1 MTKLE
6 FSNWFKINSFPKN
19 IKELIISDVFGAWDN
34 RGKIFNIILKNIV
47 LNKEI
52 KLTNPDNLVN
62 LIHIDKLI
70 EYINRFVNSSKN
82 SATYTSKY
90 SISVGNLEKLLK
102 KLIEDEMCK
111 LGDFFSYENRFQT
124 LDNFYGESTISDI
137 VKVTNNNKYKTYLIN
152 NG

>member
-1 MTKLE
+1 M
-6 FSNWFKINSFPKN
+6 
-19 IKELIISDVFGAWDN
+19 
-34 RGKIFNIILKNIV
+34 KNIV

-111 LGDFFSYENRFQT
+111 LGDFLVTKIDFKHWI
-124 LDNFYGESTISDI
+124 ISMVNLQFPI
-137 VKVTNNNKYKTYLIN
+137 
-152 NG
+152 